1 MTALTRS
8 RTRSTGILIEFIISV
23 PVPTLVKDMV
33 GARSALRFG
42 LFEVF
47 VDDVCRGSL
56 EVSGRFRQVFC

>member
-1 MTALTRS
+1 MTALTRP

-47 VDDVCRGSL
+47 VDDVRGRGQKSL
-56 EVSGRFRQVFC
+56 SYIAGD